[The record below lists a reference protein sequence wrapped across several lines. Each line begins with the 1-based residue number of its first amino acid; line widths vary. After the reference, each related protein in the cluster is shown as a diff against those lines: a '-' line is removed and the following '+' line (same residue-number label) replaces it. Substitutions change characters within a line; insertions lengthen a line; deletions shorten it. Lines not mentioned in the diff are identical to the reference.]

1 MPNLSPL
8 SLTVIH
14 VYPPVRMAMSL
25 AQDFTQLGACLLTSF
40 GLAAGFA
47 IRIVGGLGVRG
58 MEDFI

>member
-1 MPNLSPL
+1 
-8 SLTVIH
+8 
-14 VYPPVRMAMSL
+14 MAMSL

-58 MEDFI
+58 MEDFV